1 MAVDTNIVLGYP
13 DRLSVAAGSR
23 LTFHLSSKHPKIA
36 ASMVRL
42 RCADVDPSGPGL
54 RYTVMEPAFDPVI
67 DCPDQ
72 PVRPG
77 SCVIVEAGGFA
88 LPRGFAVGT
97 YAWPTLPAAG
107 EQVLMARFDRARHQG
122 WKLVIGGQGLTLVLA
137 DGTQTAR
144 HTLACPVEARAWAWF
159 AAEIDLEAGTATLE
173 ACRLSDHVR
182 RERAVSETFRLP
194 ALGGLESAIPIT
206 LAAECEGDHYASHF
220 NGKLEDPRIV
230 DGTLG
235 LSALRTAEPFGE
247 AGIAPPGV
255 LAFWDFSVGITT
267 TTVTDRSPSRLDGRL
282 HQLPLRAMT
291 GRTWSGNTHD
301 WRVAPREYAA
311 IHFHSDDIV
320 DCGWDP
326 VLSFDIPSH
335 WRSGFYALR
344 LRLSEDTDV
353 AREAVERES
362 FISVFVTPAADAP
375 KADLVVIAPTVTYI
389 AYANS
394 ALRID
399 HVHFELLTEA
409 LLLWTADE
417 RHLQENPEI
426 GQSTYDRHLDGSGRA
441 FSSALRPILNMR
453 PRANPMHFVTD
464 SHLLDF
470 LEEKGIAYDLIT
482 DMELHRSGPRAL
494 KDYRAAITLSHP
506 EYYSSA
512 MMNALLGFQNAGGRH
527 LCLGANAFY
536 WRGAMHPEHPSVF
549 EIRRGHQGTRTW
561 ESAPGEVNLQ
571 STGEPSGLWRHS
583 GFAPQK
589 LVGAG
594 FAAMVYDRPGWYEL
608 AEGASDPRAAFIV
621 DGLDPDGRI
630 GDFGVRIGG
639 AVGIEVDRADA
650 DLGTPAHA
658 LRIATSHGLGPGSL
672 PSPEEFRTVVHN
684 MGGEDN
690 ALVRAD
696 IMFFE
701 TEGGG
706 AVLTTGSISYVL
718 SLSHNG
724 YDNPVSRLTE
734 NVIRRFIDPT
744 PFVMPEGEG
753 S

>member
-13 DRLSVAAGSR
+13 GRLSVAAGTSA
-23 LTFHLSSKHPKIA
+23 TFHLSSKHPKVA
-36 ASMVRL
+36 ASVVRL

-54 RYTVMEPAFDPVI
+54 RYEVMEPVFDPLI
-67 DCPDQ
+67 DCPHQ
-72 PVRPG
+72 EVRPG
-77 SCVIVEAGGFA
+77 SCVVVDADDFA
-88 LPRGFAVGT
+88 LPRHFAAGT
-97 YAWPTLPAAG
+97 YAWPTLPSAN
-107 EQVLMARFDRARHQG
+107 EQVLIARYDRAAERG
-122 WKLVIGGQGLTLVLA
+122 WKLAIDGDGLSLTLG
-137 DGTQTAR
+137 DGTQTVR
-144 HTLACPVEARAWAWF
+144 HALAFPVDARAWHWF
-159 AAEIDLEAGTATLE
+159 AVGIDLEAGEATLE
-173 ACRLSDHVR
+173 ACRLADHVR
-182 RERAVSETFRLP
+182 RERVVSQTFVLP
-194 ALGGLESAIPIT
+194 ALSTLDTAAPIT
-206 LAAECEGDHYASHF
+206 LAAACDGPRYASHF

-235 LSALRTAEPFGE
+235 LKALRTAEPFGE
-247 AGIAPPGV
+247 AGIALPGV
-255 LAFWDFSVGITT
+255 LAFWDFSIGIKGV
-267 TTVTDRSPSRLDGRL
+267 TVSDRSPSRLDGRL

-291 GRTWSGNTHD
+291 GRAWSGDTHD

-320 DCGWDP
+320 DCGWAP
-326 VLSFDIPSH
+326 VLTFDIPSH

-344 LRLSEDTDV
+344 LRLPEEAD
-353 AREAVERES
+353 REGDAVERES
-362 FISVFVTPAADAP
+362 FISFFVTPAADAP

-482 DMELHRSGPRAL
+482 DMELHESGTRAL

-506 EYYSSA
+506 EYYTSA
-512 MMNALLGFQNAGGRH
+512 MMNALLAFQNAGGRH
-527 LCLGANAFY
+527 MCLGANAFY
-536 WRGAMHPEHPSVF
+536 WRGAMHADHPSVF

-608 AEGASDPRAAFIV
+608 AEGTNDARAAFIV
-621 DGLDPDGRI
+621 EGLDPDGRI

-658 LRIATSHGLGPGSL
+658 LCIATSHGLGPGSL

-706 AVLTTGSISYVL
+706 AVFTTGSISYVL

-734 NVIRRFIDPT
+734 NVVRRFIDPA
-744 PFVMPEGEG
+744 PFVIPDGEP